1 MLGKA
6 CRSRALA
13 RSVVA
18 HSAQTTEAEKT
29 PAKAKKPLL
38 LNFKQII
45 TAEPEVKSMYN
56 KYSAKKTIIDGI
68 KFDSKA
74 EAERYRELKLLER
87 AGKITALK
95 RQVKFELIPKQADE
109 RAVYYIA
116 DFTYE
121 VAGETIAEDV
131 KGYKTKEYIIKRKL
145 FKSLYP
151 SIKFIE
157 SK

>member
-1 MLGKA
+1 
-6 CRSRALA
+6 
-13 RSVVA
+13 
-18 HSAQTTEAEKT
+18 
-29 PAKAKKPLL
+29 
-38 LNFKQII
+38 
-45 TAEPEVKSMYN
+45 MYN

-74 EAERYRELKLLER
+74 EAERYLELKLLER

-121 VAGETIAEDV
+121 MSDKTIAEDV